1 MDLPER
7 LMMMVSFS
15 SVFVNGLH
23 PQCSLTPE
31 GLEQLRCRL
40 FCFGVEKSNAY
51 KAPGAVIE
59 GVPAT
64 SVSPEIGLMG
74 ALRIMTP
81 LHAAAGI
88 CTARPRKYA

>member
-15 SVFVNGLH
+15 SVFVNGLQH
-23 PQCSLTPE
+23 SAVSRPKGGSSS
-31 GLEQLRCRL
+31 GAAF

-64 SVSPEIGLMG
+64 WASPEIAPGE
-74 ALRIMTP
+74 RIVG
-81 LHAAAGI
+81 HAASLQS
-88 CTARPRKYA
+88 TRS

>member
-31 GLEQLRCRL
+31 GREQLRCRH
-40 FCFGVEKSNAY
+40 FCFGVEKSTAY
-51 KAPGAVIE
+51 EVPGGVIE
-59 GVPAT
+59 GVSAT
-64 SVSPEIGLMG
+64 WVSPEIGLMS
-74 ALRIMTP
+74 A
-81 LHAAAGI
+81 
-88 CTARPRKYA
+88 